1 MYAHV
6 TIINKLLLL
15 LYIIITNLYLYQY
28 ECFVCFRTSLIII
41 GMYTEENKRNAY
53 KFL

>member
-15 LYIIITNLYLYQY
+15 LLYINRKY
-28 ECFVCFRTSLIII
+28 EIKQTRQNTRKV
-41 GMYTEENKRNAY
+41 K
-53 KFL
+53 K